1 MRLEISNWHQENMS
15 KLWEEEKEKD
25 PTGTKEQN

>member
-15 KLWEEEKEKD
+15 KLWEEEKD